1 MIEILWKAEN
11 MKGIDFKKIE
21 KKWQEKWEKAKIFE
35 SDPNPKKKKFFITIP
50 YPYVNGAT
58 HVGAGFTFFRGDIY
72 ARFKR
77 MQGFNV
83 LYPQGFHGTGEPILG
98 TIERLKQKDKTQ
110 IETFKLFGAT
120 DKDIKDF
127 VKRGPQFTAKFWM
140 KKWIETLKLAGFS
153 NDWRRTFITT
163 TMTPTYSR
171 FIEWQYNT
179 LRKKG
184 YVIQGTHPV
193 IWCPHCQSPTGDH
206 DRLKGEGES
215 PIEYVV
221 IKFKLDSGEILPCGT
236 LRPETVYGVTN
247 IWVNPDVEYVKARV
261 DDETWIISEKAAEK
275 LKDQL
280 KKVQTIGKIRGKDL
294 IGKYCENPLTKDK
307 IIVLPAGFVD
317 PLAATGVV
325 MSVPSHAPYDWI
337 GLYDLQKNPEEIKKF
352 GINPKIVK
360 DIKPISII
368 KSPDFGEQPAIEIC
382 EKMGIKN
389 QNEKIK
395 LDEATNILYK
405 KEFHLGVLK
414 DNCEEYS
421 GLKVSECKEK
431 LSKEF
436 VEKGIADIMWES
448 TGQVVCRCTT
458 LNHVKILEKQW
469 FLKFSDPEWKNR
481 VKECIKRMRFY
492 PEEVRLQFENT
503 VDWLKEKACTRRTGL
518 GTPLPWDKS
527 WIVETLSDSTI
538 YMAYYT
544 ISKTINEKKISAEKL
559 TDEVF
564 DYIFLGKGSAKQL
577 SKKVGLEEK
586 IIEELRE
593 EFEYFYPVDLR
604 SSGKDL
610 VQNHLTFYLFHHV
623 AIWDNPK
630 YWPKI
635 IGVNG
640 FVNVSGTKMSK
651 SRGNIIPLADLV
663 ENVGADLVRI
673 NLVASN
679 EGLNDADW
687 RDESVSSYSSRIEF
701 IGDLISNLKK
711 AKRKTLQNIDIFLQ
725 GKIQEHIK
733 KTTENFEEMK
743 FRSGVQSA
751 LFDFTSDLKWYV
763 ERLDGIKS
771 CNTKI
776 LKEALNEI
784 IKLVSPLVPHVCE
797 EFWNEL
803 GNRDFVSTEE
813 WSRADEKKIDRKI
826 LELEESLKKTIEDL
840 KQIAKL
846 AGKKKNAYIY
856 LVSPEETKHFEE
868 AKDFIKKEFGF
879 EKVSIFRVSDEKKYD
894 PQNKASRAK
903 YGKPGIYL
911 E

>member
-1 MIEILWKAEN
+1 MKEILWKGRS
-11 MKGIDFKKIE
+11 MKRIDFKKIE
-21 KKWQEKWEKAKIFE
+21 KKWQEKWENARIFE
-35 SDPNPKKKKFFITIP
+35 ANPDPKKKKFFITIP

-83 LYPQGFHGTGEPILG
+83 LYPQGFHATGEPILG

-127 VKRGPQFTAKFWM
+127 VKKGPQFTAKFWM

-171 FIEWQYNT
+171 FIQWQYNT

-215 PIEYVV
+215 PIEYIV
-221 IKFKLDSGEILPCGT
+221 IKFKLDSGEVLPCGT

-247 IWVNPDVEYVKARV
+247 IWVNPGVEYVKARV

-280 KKVQTIGKIRGKDL
+280 KKVQAIDKIWGRDL
-294 IGKYCENPLTKDK
+294 VGKYCENPVTKDK
-307 IIVLPAGFVD
+307 IIILPAGFVD

-337 GLYDLQKNPEEIKKF
+337 GLYDLQKTPEEIKKF
-352 GINPKIVK
+352 GIDPKIVK
-360 DIKPISII
+360 DIKPVSII

-382 EKMGIKN
+382 EKMGIEN
-389 QNEKIK
+389 QNEKTK
-395 LDEATNILYK
+395 LDEATKILYK

-414 DNCEEYS
+414 DNCEKYS

-458 LNHVKILEKQW
+458 PNHVKILEKQW

-481 VKECIKRMRFY
+481 VKECIKQMKFY
-492 PEEVRLQFENT
+492 PEEVRPQFENT
-503 VDWLKEKACTRRTGL
+503 VDWLKDKACTRRTGL

-577 SKKVGLEEK
+577 GKKVGLEEK

-687 RDESVSSYSSRIEF
+687 RDESVSAYSSRIEF
-701 IGDLISNLKK
+701 LGDLISNLKK

-725 GKIQEHIK
+725 GKIQGHIK

-751 LFDFTSDLKWYV
+751 LFDFTSDLKWYID
-763 ERLDGIKS
+763 RLGGIKN
-771 CNTKI
+771 CNREI
-776 LKEALNEI
+776 LKDALNEI
-784 IKLVSPLVPHVCE
+784 IKLISPIAPHICE
-797 EFWNEL
+797 EFWSEL
-803 GNRDFVSTEE
+803 GNKNFVSTEE
-813 WSRADEKKIDRKI
+813 WPRADEKKIDRKV

-840 KQIAKL
+840 KQITKL
-846 AGKKKNAYIY
+846 AGKKNNAYIY
-856 LVSPEETKHFEE
+856 LVSPEEVNHFEE

-879 EKVSIFRVSDEKKYD
+879 EKVSIFRASDEKKYD
-894 PQNKASRAK
+894 PQDKASRAK